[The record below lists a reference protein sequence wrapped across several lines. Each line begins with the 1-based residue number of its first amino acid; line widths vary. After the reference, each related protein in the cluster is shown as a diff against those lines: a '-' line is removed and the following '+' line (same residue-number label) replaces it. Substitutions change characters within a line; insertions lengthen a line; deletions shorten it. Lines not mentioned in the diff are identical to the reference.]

1 MTIVEEGR
9 AITGGVDTHADVHVA
24 AALDPIGG
32 LLGVEEF
39 PATAVGYARLLGW
52 LGGFGTV
59 CLIGI
64 EGTGSYGAGLARH
77 ITAAGVRIV
86 EVDRSDRQDRRRQ
99 GKSDPLDAVSAA
111 RAAQSGRAR
120 GASKGRDGSVEA
132 IRALMVAKR
141 SAAGERTRTINQARA
156 LRRSRPPVQVCLLRT
171 RHQPRTSASR
181 RLQMGKSGTFRTH
194 PAPGLHGAGLGVT
207 IALAVYAAAVAT
219 AISVRWA
226 RRGQAAQAAA
236 SILIGGSGVA
246 LAVLQPQGFV
256 VLAPSLG
263 IWFAAVRLPP
273 VPAAV
278 TSGAI
283 TAALAPAIMISAAPH
298 AAENAF
304 GAVLLYV
311 LLTVIGQFLRRGRE
325 SQDRTELL
333 MAQLQDAREAEAAAA
348 ALAERTRIAGELHDV
363 LAHSLSALAIQLQG
377 ARKLA
382 GREQVSDGLRATIE
396 RSAELAK
403 AGLADARQAVGA
415 LRGERLPTLDQLATL
430 VEDFRRDTG
439 SPATLRI
446 DGTSRPLPA
455 EASLALFRGAQEA
468 LTNITRYAAG
478 ATTAVTVSYQAGRT
492 VLTVEDHLPGT
503 GADPATGPQAGLLAD
518 VGGEH
523 GLAAMRER
531 TQRLGGAAR
540 AGPTA
545 DGWLVEL
552 EVPA

>member
-1 MTIVEEGR
+1 VAQARSR
-9 AITGGVDTHADVHVA
+9 ARERGDAQLQ
-24 AALDPIGG
+24 ALRP
-32 LLGVEEF
+32 L
-39 PATAVGYARLLGW
+39 
-52 LGGFGTV
+52 
-59 CLIGI
+59 
-64 EGTGSYGAGLARH
+64 GLAF
-77 ITAAGVRIV
+77 I
-86 EVDRSDRQDRRRQ
+86 
-99 GKSDPLDAVSAA
+99 AV
-111 RAAQSGRAR
+111 
-120 GASKGRDGSVEA
+120 VV
-132 IRALMVAKR
+132 IFTV
-141 SAAGERTRTINQARA
+141 
-156 LRRSRPPVQVCLLRT
+156 
-171 RHQPRTSASR
+171 
-181 RLQMGKSGTFRTH
+181 RTH

-263 IWFAAVRLPP
+263 VWFAAVRLPS

-283 TAALAPAIMISAAPH
+283 TAALAPAIVISAAPH
-298 AAENAF
+298 AAENAL

-468 LTNITRYAAG
+468 LTNITRYAAAG

-503 GADPATGPQAGLLAD
+503 GADPATEPQAGLLAD
-518 VGGEH
+518 VGGGH

>member
-1 MTIVEEGR
+1 MKAR
-9 AITGGVDTHADVHVA
+9 LA
-24 AALDPIGG
+24 AAGLYHGARPPGPDVGG
-32 LLGVEEF
+32 EPE
-39 PATAVGYARLLGW
+39 PASARVAQARSRARERGDAQLQALRP
-52 LGGFGTV
+52 L
-59 CLIGI
+59 
-64 EGTGSYGAGLARH
+64 GLAF
-77 ITAAGVRIV
+77 I
-86 EVDRSDRQDRRRQ
+86 
-99 GKSDPLDAVSAA
+99 AV
-111 RAAQSGRAR
+111 
-120 GASKGRDGSVEA
+120 VV
-132 IRALMVAKR
+132 IF
-141 SAAGERTRTINQARA
+141 
-156 LRRSRPPVQVCLLRT
+156 
-171 RHQPRTSASR
+171 
-181 RLQMGKSGTFRTH
+181 TFRTH

-273 VPAAV
+273 VRAAV

-283 TAALAPAIMISAAPH
+283 TAALAPAIVISAAPH
-298 AAENAF
+298 AAENAL

-396 RSAELAK
+396 RSAELTK
-403 AGLADARQAVGA
+403 AGLADARQAVDA
-415 LRGERLPTLDQLATL
+415 LRGERLPTLDQLAIL

-439 SPATLRI
+439 SPASLRI

-478 ATTAVTVSYQAGRT
+478 ATTAVTVSYQTGRT
-492 VLTVEDHLPGT
+492 VLTVEDHLPWT
-503 GADPATGPQAGLLAD
+503 GADPATKPQAGLLAD
-518 VGGEH
+518 VGGGH

-545 DGWLVEL
+545 GGWLVEL